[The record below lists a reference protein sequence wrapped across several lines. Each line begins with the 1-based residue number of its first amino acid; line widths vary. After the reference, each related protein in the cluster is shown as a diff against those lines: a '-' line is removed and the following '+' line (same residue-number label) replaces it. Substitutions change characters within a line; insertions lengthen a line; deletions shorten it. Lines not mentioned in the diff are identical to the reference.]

1 MSITR
6 IIYLILAILG
16 IVIPWYYNLQFF
28 SETGLAD
35 FINESSSNLAAQ
47 SVSFD
52 LFIATIAGSVWMYLE
67 SKRMEMNYIWLYI
80 FAGLFVSFSF
90 AFPFFLFIRE
100 GKLES
105 LTDEV
110 ITNK

>member
-1 MSITR
+1 M
-6 IIYLILAILG
+6 G
-16 IVIPWYYNLQFF
+16 
-28 SETGLAD
+28 D

-52 LFIATIAGSVWMYLE
+52 LFIATIAGSIWMYLE
-67 SKRMEMNYIWLYI
+67 SKRMEMNYVWLYI